1 MSLPKKI
8 FSIIL
13 LLLVSALAVSQLIKN
28 FGQAKKN
35 ARIIFAFHRE
45 TLYCRCRFD
54 ARLQV
59 DLKSCNMQSAAK
71 FKRARRVEWEHMM
84 PAENFGNQFACW
96 REPLCK
102 KRNGKQ
108 YRGRACCERIDPKFR
123 QAEAELY
130 NLWPAVGLVN
140 QARSNYRYS
149 KLNPHTT
156 FYGCPITIDSATRR
170 VEPADYA
177 KGIVAR
183 ANLFMSYKYGIH
195 LSEAQRTLF
204 LMWDTQFPP
213 SNIEKQWA
221 QKVAEVEGYDNPY
234 IVVRENDYLNLINK
248 LKSFFN
254 EKDDFLIDIL
264 RAYFK

>member
-1 MSLPKKI
+1 MTLLRRI
-8 FSIIL
+8 YSIIFL
-13 LLLVSALAVSQLIKN
+13 SLISALAFSQPIKN
-28 FGQAKKN
+28 FGQAKKH
-35 ARIIFAFHRE
+35 ARILFAFYRE
-45 TLYCRCRFD
+45 TLYCRCKFD

-59 DLKSCNMQSAAK
+59 DLKSCNMQAAAR

-102 KRNGKQ
+102 KKNGKQ
-108 YRGRACCERIDPKFR
+108 YRGRACCGRIDPKFR
-123 QAEAELY
+123 QAESELY

-149 KLNPHTT
+149 MLETHTT
-156 FYGCPITIDSATRR
+156 FYGCPITIDSASRR

-183 ANLFMSYKYGIH
+183 ANLFMSDKYSIR

-204 LMWDTQFPP
+204 LTWNSQFPP
-213 SNIEKQWA
+213 SDREKQWA
-221 QKVAEVEGYDNPY
+221 QLIAKIEGYENPY
-234 IVVRENDYLNLINK
+234 IFNREADYLNLINK
-248 LKSFFN
+248 MPIFLKEHDYLFN
-254 EKDDFLIDIL
+254 IL
-264 RAYFK
+264 QVLFK

>member
-1 MSLPKKI
+1 MTLLRKI
-8 FSIIL
+8 CSIICL
-13 LLLVSALAVSQLIKN
+13 LLISAVVVSQLVKN

-35 ARIIFAFHRE
+35 ARVLFAFHRE
-45 TLYCRCRFD
+45 TLYCHCRFD

-59 DLKSCNMQSAAK
+59 DLNSCNMQSAAK
-71 FKRARRVEWEHMM
+71 FKRAHRVEWEHMM

-96 REPLCK
+96 RELLCQK
-102 KRNGKQ
+102 QNGKL

-149 KLNPHTT
+149 MLDTHTT
-156 FYGCPITIDSATRR
+156 FYGCPITIDSSTRR

-183 ANLFMSYKYGIH
+183 ANLFMSYKYKIR

-204 LMWDTQFPP
+204 LSWDEQFPP
-213 SNIEKQWA
+213 NDIEIQWA
-221 QKVAEVEGYDNPY
+221 QAVAKIEGYENPY
-234 IVVRENDYLNLINK
+234 IFNREDDYLNLINEVPTFI
-248 LKSFFN
+248 KSHENLFN
-254 EKDDFLIDIL
+254 LIPVL
-264 RAYFK
+264 FK